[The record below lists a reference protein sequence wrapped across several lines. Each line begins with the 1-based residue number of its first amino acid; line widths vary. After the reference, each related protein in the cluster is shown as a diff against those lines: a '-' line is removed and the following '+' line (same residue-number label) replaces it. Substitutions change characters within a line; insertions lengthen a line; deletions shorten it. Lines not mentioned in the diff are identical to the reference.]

1 VLAGRTLFFAA
12 VKALALRL
20 LRSTTLTP
28 CVFEGSYTNYPRAE
42 ICRFFCAVKPLFRDF
57 RDHQCG
63 GSKALRD
70 LERRPQRR

>member
-1 VLAGRTLFFAA
+1 MLAGRTLFFAA

-28 CVFEGSYTNYPRAE
+28 CVFEGSYTNYPLV
-42 ICRFFCAVKPLFRDF
+42 AVKPLLRDF